1 MDRES
6 FFGTRS
12 ILRQIALLEVELL
25 LSGLERLSVHFLC
38 CRYKYH
44 LISHIYRAPNSPL
57 TMSWQQE
64 LESQNLFDVTGF
76 VAVVTGGGSGI
87 GLMARRPWRPTAPA
101 STSSGGGRR
110 CWSGSPRSTRPRGR
124 SFRECCLFLR
134 AFRVVGGGGAISC
147 NAY

>member
-87 GLMARRPWRPTAPA
+87 GLMATQALAANGARVYII
-101 STSSGGGRR
+101 GRR
-110 CWSGSPRSTRPRGR
+110 Q
-124 SFRECCLFLR
+124 EVLE
-134 AFRVVGGGGAISC
+134 RVAQKYSAKGQIFP
-147 NAY
+147 